1 MGNKIINGYKFLEFE
16 DEKFHIYF
24 STAENNLN
32 FNKNISEG
40 ISNLENLKMWFDLEN
55 IGYLNQ
61 THSDI
66 VYIYDENIHD
76 GDAIITDKK
85 NIGIG
90 IFTADCIPILI
101 YDRNKEVIAAIHS
114 GWKGTL
120 KCIVQKAIDKMILK
134 YNTNVEDLVAY
145 IGPHNMQCCYEVSQ
159 ELIEEFKEQEI
170 YKNINIA
177 NGRNLSLQSC
187 IINQLINK
195 GVKLDQIN
203 QLNIC
208 TYCSEKYH
216 LYSYR
221 KDKEESGR
229 MFSFIFIK

>member
-1 MGNKIINGYKFLEFE
+1 MGNKIINGYKFIGFE

-24 STAENNLN
+24 STAEKNLN
-32 FNKNISEG
+32 FNKNTSEG
-40 ISNLENLKMWFDLEN
+40 ISNLENLRIWFGLDS

-66 VYIYDENIHD
+66 VYAYDEEVHD

-90 IFTADCIPILI
+90 VFTADCIPILI
-101 YDRNKEVIAAIHS
+101 YDKDKEVIAAIHS

-134 YNTNVEDLVAY
+134 YNTDARDLVVY
-145 IGPHNMQCCYEVSQ
+145 IGPHNMQCCYEVSDD
-159 ELIEEFKEQEI
+159 LIEEFKKQEI
-170 YKNINIA
+170 YQNINIA
-177 NGRNLSLQSC
+177 KNRNLSLQSC
-187 IINQLINK
+187 IISQLLEKEVN
-195 GVKLDQIN
+195 LEQIN
-203 QLNIC
+203 PLNIC
-208 TYCSEKYH
+208 TYCSNEYSLH
-216 LYSYR
+216 SYR